1 MTIGVLI
8 FSLAAVALPR
18 VLRTLPG
25 IIDALGRYRLTAAL
39 ARLPGE
45 KSTPRNAPRQSKW
58 HSNAIHGASLSHGN
72 AGTQMESAENCG
84 NSV

>member
-39 ARLPGE
+39 ARPTGE
-45 KSTPRNAPRQSKW
+45 KSTPPKCTAPK
-58 HSNAIHGASLSHGN
+58 
-72 AGTQMESAENCG
+72 
-84 NSV
+84 